1 MKKHRKGGTSEKNYD
16 LRKKVQ
22 DEQHSGLILKYF
34 LLIHSGECGKVYGVE
49 VEKMDDR
56 GFCESNMIYGISEK
70 RKDVEKF
77 IDRLW
82 KGNALPVELAT
93 LYDDFVSEREL
104 GEEQSAVLTV
114 C

>member
-49 VEKMDDR
+49 VEKWMTED
-56 GFCESNMIYGISEK
+56 
-70 RKDVEKF
+70 
-77 IDRLW
+77 
-82 KGNALPVELAT
+82 
-93 LYDDFVSEREL
+93 
-104 GEEQSAVLTV
+104 SAKAI
-114 C
+114 